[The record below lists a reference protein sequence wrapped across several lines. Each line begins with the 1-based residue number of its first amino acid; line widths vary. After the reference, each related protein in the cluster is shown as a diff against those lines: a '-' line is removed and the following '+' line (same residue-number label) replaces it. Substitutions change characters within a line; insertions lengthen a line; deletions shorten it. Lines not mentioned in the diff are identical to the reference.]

1 MSLITWEVL
10 GHQRPEAMLLPIR
23 WSKFTVYYEEEKK
36 GVSTNDPGSEELAP
50 DNQNV
55 PINVDTKTD
64 QRLPQQSSSASSR
77 SAFETSVEQ
86 HTQQKVDVE
95 NQESCMRALIDPDEE
110 YAYRLWI
117 QSLEAMKNHHA
128 PDADVEKALSGQ
140 HQPTTNAPGNTHVD
154 SLLQQIKH
162 PVDHHLRLIHI
173 KGQVPAISVDPNGSR
188 FILKKLD
195 TATTGEIVM
204 LYNEITPLMKSLII
218 NVFANSVIL
227 KLLDYGPSVYTRK
240 LIGNLKGYVLDL
252 SLQLYGCRVIQKA
265 FEITDTDQKVE
276 MAKELGSNI
285 LKCVCDQHANHAI
298 QKCIEFVPPQ
308 HIQFVY
314 RSLRGKVKMLS
325 SHPFGCHV
333 IQKALEFCRD
343 PQMKQALVTEILES
357 VNELSVD
364 PYGNYVVQYIVEH
377 GEPREREI
385 IVLKFDGRVMQMSHE
400 KHSSNVIEKC
410 LIHGSYMDRKRI
422 IVEIF
427 CAAGGTTADHL
438 LGMIVHE
445 YANYVIQRMLEV
457 SREWQVD
464 VIVKLVRR
472 HEAMLAKYP
481 HGRHVIAQVERV
493 VNARAGLPGSV
504 APAPPQFP

>member
-1 MSLITWEVL
+1 MADKGKSKLVDEDLRSNSSNEGKRKEVWEDDAVAAAL
-10 GHQRPEAMLLPIR
+10 GHHRRDRSLFL
-23 WSKFTVYYEEEKK
+23 
-36 GVSTNDPGSEELAP
+36 GVLQEQNDPGSEELAP

-55 PINVDTKTD
+55 PINVDTKKD

-140 HQPTTNAPGNTHVD
+140 HQPTTNAPD
-154 SLLQQIKH
+154 S
-162 PVDHHLRLIHI
+162 DR
-173 KGQVPAISVDPNGSR
+173 
-188 FILKKLD
+188 
-195 TATTGEIVM
+195 
-204 LYNEITPLMKSLII
+204 
-218 NVFANSVIL
+218 
-227 KLLDYGPSVYTRK
+227 LLDYGPSVYTRK

-298 QKCIEFVPPQ
+298 QKSIEFVPPQ

-385 IVLKFDGRVMQMSHE
+385 IVLKFDGRVLQMSHE